1 MLTILNLDQVHLA
14 SWTLLG
20 TRMEQFWWEKFGG
33 TNVGNLQWNVWW
45 ETWYLKFS
53 VEEFWWEKWR
63 RGGAGGIKR
72 EVGISSKRREKK
84 FREKEEKIMIVNCK
98 VTKRPVP
105 SGSDNTHY
113 IL

>member
-1 MLTILNLDQVHLA
+1 MLKILNLDQVHLA

-53 VEEFWWEKWR
+53 VEEFW
-63 RGGAGGIKR
+63 
-72 EVGISSKRREKK
+72 
-84 FREKEEKIMIVNCK
+84 
-98 VTKRPVP
+98 
-105 SGSDNTHY
+105 
-113 IL
+113 